1 MFLGVGLFSNFSQP
15 FRGEAMREVESD
27 PLESADRVQVLAPWP
42 WGAAQDAW
50 PLLSLLSCQMEGL
63 WSDMLRSS
71 WHIGGAH

>member
-1 MFLGVGLFSNFSQP
+1 MFLGVSLFSNFSQP

-50 PLLSLLSCQMEGL
+50 PLRASVCSLVKWRGRGVTC
-63 WSDMLRSS
+63 
-71 WHIGGAH
+71 